1 MNSVIKSDVRPKKER
16 NSSVEC
22 YRILAILFVLIIHY
36 NGWLAGIDTGAKA
49 LSYNSPHWMFCQVSI
64 EALTLPCVN
73 MFILITGYFGLKI
86 KSRTIIDMLFLLL
99 SIKVPF
105 YLVSVIEAEPF
116 STSNLVQQFRLISNA
131 GYFVEDYLMLM
142 FFSPVLNSFIEQKG
156 RKILPWVITFA
167 LIEFYFEDIVHDEE
181 MQFNRGYSLIHFVL
195 MYFIGRC
202 IWLFKDKLFKIKSEV
217 YILTYFLCSLTTAII
232 LCAGIRTGLFYSSPL
247 AIIAAMSLF
256 IPFLKKNYY
265 NKVTNWVA
273 KSVFCVYIFHTT
285 PPIINIIKTT
295 DQFTLTNYTYSIYW
309 LYGILLIIAIFI
321 AGVVYDKTR
330 LLITNPLTSIITTK
344 VNNILVRYKTD

>member
-1 MNSVIKSDVRPKKER
+1 MYPTKEHSPIKHR

-22 YRILAILFVLIIHY
+22 YRILAIFFVLIVHF
-36 NGWLAGIDTGAKA
+36 NGWLSGTKIAEINLLHGAP
-49 LSYNSPHWMFCQVSI
+49 LWMYSQGLI
-64 EALTLPCVN
+64 EAFTLPCVN

-86 KSRTIIDMLFLLL
+86 KARTILDMLFLLL
-99 SIKVPF
+99 SIKIPF
-105 YLVSVIEAEPF
+105 YLISVIEGEPF

-167 LIEFYFEDIVHDEE
+167 LIEFYFEDIVHDED

-202 IWLFKDKLFKIKSEV
+202 IWLFKGRLFTIKNK
-217 YILTYFLCSLTTAII
+217 TFLIVFLLSSLITTFFIY
-232 LCAGIRTGLFYSSPL
+232 AGIKTACFYASPFV
-247 AIIAAMSLF
+247 IIAAGSLF
-256 IPFLKKNYY
+256 VPFLKQNFCNRRINYI
-265 NKVTNWVA
+265 A

-285 PPIINIIKTT
+285 PPLISLIRNA
-295 DQFTLTNYTYSIYW
+295 DVYLLHNYTYVFYW
-309 LYGILLIIAIFI
+309 IIGTIILFGTFVSGILYDKLRLII
-321 AGVVYDKTR
+321 TEP
-330 LLITNPLTSIITTK
+330 ITNILTKQIDYIIS
-344 VNNILVRYKTD
+344 RER